1 MTKHNASNFDALR
14 LNALFYSP
22 KIAVNSGLNVQKLEH
37 KIITFD
43 DFLDLTEE
51 DIGTAEMDDYLIE
64 AFANLDNLKNE

>member
-1 MTKHNASNFDALR
+1 MNEEAYKVFA

-22 KIAVNSGLNVQKLEH
+22 EIAINSGLNFQKLE
-37 KIITFD
+37 KEIITFD

-64 AFANLDNLKNE
+64 VVQNLEDLRNDG

>member
-1 MTKHNASNFDALR
+1 MSEIFDSML
-14 LNALFYSP
+14 LNALYYGSRSA
-22 KIAVNSGLNVQKLEH
+22 INSGLNIQMMKQ

-64 AFANLDNLKNE
+64 VVQNLEDLRNDR